1 MTTKELKIEINKIIE
16 DIPESDLKEI
26 LNYLQIVKN
35 ISSEDLKLK
44 GFLSK
49 ALREDRDLLTRLAE

>member
-49 ALREDRDLLTRLAE
+49 VLREERDLLTRLAE

>member
-49 ALREDRDLLTRLAE
+49 VLREDRDLLTRLAE